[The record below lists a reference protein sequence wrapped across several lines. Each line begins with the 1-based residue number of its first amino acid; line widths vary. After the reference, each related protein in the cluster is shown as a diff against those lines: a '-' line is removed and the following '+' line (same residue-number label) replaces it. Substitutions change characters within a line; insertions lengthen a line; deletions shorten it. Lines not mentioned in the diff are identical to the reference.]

1 LARAALVAGESAPA
15 VLNAAN
21 EVAVHAFL
29 DGEIGYPDI
38 LAVIEE
44 VLAAHHAEALAD
56 LDAALEWDRWGR
68 QLANQAL
75 SKRRRSR

>member
-1 LARAALVAGESAPA
+1 

-29 DGEIGYPDI
+29 DGRIGYPDI
-38 LAVIEE
+38 LATISE
-44 VLAAHHAEALAD
+44 VLDAHRAVPLAD
-56 LDAALEWDRWGR
+56 LAAALEWDHWGR
-68 QLANQAL
+68 QRATEVL